1 MTTELRC
8 KGNLYGIVSDDLKT
22 IEVRCKRRA
31 CGAQPGII
39 VLHTL
44 SLETGQELSTRRF
57 KDPALR
63 KG

>member
-1 MTTELRC
+1 MTTQLRC
-8 KGNLYGIVSDDLKT
+8 KANLYAVLSDDHKS

-31 CGAQPGII
+31 CGAEPGVI

-44 SLETGQELSTRRF
+44 SLETGQVIDTRRF
-57 KDPALR
+57 KDPASR